1 MVNETKVTTKR
12 AFIVDLSALGT
23 KKERKKI
30 IKEPFFS
37 QRLPTET

>member
-30 IKEPFFS
+30 IKETFFS
-37 QRLPTET
+37 QRLPTES

>member
-1 MVNETKVTTKR
+1 MVNKTKVTTR
-12 AFIVDLSALGT
+12 SAFIVDLSALGT

-37 QRLPTET
+37 QRLPTES

>member
-1 MVNETKVTTKR
+1 MVNKTKVTTRR

-23 KKERKKI
+23 KKEWKKI

-37 QRLPTET
+37 QRLPTES